1 MKLPV
6 HILLLKINPACG
18 HTRNTNLPRTNLVDL
33 IIVDIF
39 MVEQNHVETNL
50 VDFITFGL
58 LGVEPNLVELNPDH
72 TK

>member
-1 MKLPV
+1 
-6 HILLLKINPACG
+6 
-18 HTRNTNLPRTNLVDL
+18 
-33 IIVDIF
+33 